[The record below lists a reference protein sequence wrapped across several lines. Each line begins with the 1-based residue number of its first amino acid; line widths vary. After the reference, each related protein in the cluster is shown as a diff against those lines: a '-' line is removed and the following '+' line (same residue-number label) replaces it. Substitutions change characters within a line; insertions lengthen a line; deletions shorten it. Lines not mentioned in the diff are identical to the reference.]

1 MLNSYEINKET
12 IAIIPISNNNSKVL
26 EEENTININ
35 KYSSMII
42 DDSCRFFGSSY
53 MGRHEGTKSL
63 LGINYKSPIVV
74 EESNEIIFFPTASPR
89 VEDCHWI
96 SLKHVDKLEKNG
108 LKTKILFKNGQELNL
123 NVSYGSLENQLLR
136 ATRLQSIMR
145 DRKIA

>member
-1 MLNSYEINKET
+1 MMLKGDNMKVVISGGGTGGHIYPAV
-12 IAIIPISNNNSKVL
+12 AIIEELKKRDSNIDILYIGSKNSMESEL
-26 EEENTININ
+26 IP
-35 KYSSMII
+35 S
-42 DDSCRFFGSSY
+42 
-53 MGRHEGTKSL
+53 

-123 NVSYGSLENQLLR
+123 SVSYGSLENQLLR

>member
-1 MLNSYEINKET
+1 MNNYEINKNT
-12 IAIIPISNNNSKVL
+12 IAIIPINAEKTKVYEKNKNFYVFKNSIK
-26 EEENTININ
+26 
-35 KYSSMII
+35 II
-42 DDSCRFFGSSY
+42 KDSCNFFGSSY
-53 MGRHEGTKSL
+53 DGRVDGTKSM
-63 LGINYKSPIVV
+63 ININSKVPIII
-74 EESNEIIFFPTASPR
+74 EELNEIIFFPTASPR

>member
-1 MLNSYEINKET
+1 MS
-12 IAIIPISNNNSKVL
+12 
-26 EEENTININ
+26 
-35 KYSSMII
+35 
-42 DDSCRFFGSSY
+42 FFWKFIY
-53 MGRHEGTKSL
+53 GRHEGTKSV

-89 VEDCHWI
+89 VEECHWI
-96 SLKHVDKLEKNG
+96 SLKHVDKFEKNG

>member
-1 MLNSYEINKET
+1 MEI
-12 IAIIPISNNNSKVL
+12 ISN
-26 EEENTININ
+26 
-35 KYSSMII
+35 
-42 DDSCRFFGSSY
+42 SCEYFGSSY
-53 MGRHEGTKSL
+53 EGRLIGTKNL
-63 LGINYKSPIVV
+63 IGAKYKAPIII
-74 EESNEIIFFPTASPR
+74 EEANEIIFFPTASPR

>member
-1 MLNSYEINKET
+1 MLNNYEINKET
-12 IAIIPISNNNSKVL
+12 IAIVPINNNNSKVL

-35 KYSSMII
+35 KNSSMII

-63 LGINYKSPIVV
+63 LGINYKSPIV
-74 EESNEIIFFPTASPR
+74 